1 MKYYFPTTT
10 LNFDSILSSQMISP
24 SGVYKPGTLWWNRH
38 KAIIGERPDVIVLYS
53 RCPVWDINDPD
64 CDNYPMVVEL
74 NKSFAKA
81 DKIEC
86 GVNQT
91 IKATCLFESFT
102 FSMLELMQG
111 KVRFLFRDKSE
122 RDRMLVRAMTGVE
135 ECKIV
140 NALKIDCPEA
150 FDLMPTKRNRI
161 FKLDEAQ
168 EAVAVALEKRPLQE
182 KLEYGENLIRAER
195 VRGARL
201 GYQAGRNAK
210 FLRNGFYMDA
220 YRDPVS
226 YDDWKKKVIPEPFSA
241 LIDKLSARPLV
252 IWDPN
257 RVAIAQ
263 FCKECWDDCFR
274 GKKVTGKT
282 VREGTK
288 IHASLQNLARHWLS
302 PAEPYRIS
310 AESNPYLQAFAAFLE
325 CGDNAGKYPRFAK
338 EGLLKQP
345 EYLLC
350 LYGALVG
357 YTSFSRILL
366 ENKMYLPAPLKP
378 EDKTPS
384 ASAPAEDMAP
394 DKALNE
400 LPAAEMRVTPQQ
412 LSLEI

>member
-1 MKYYFPTTT
+1 
-10 LNFDSILSSQMISP
+10 
-24 SGVYKPGTLWWNRH
+24 
-38 KAIIGERPDVIVLYS
+38 
-53 RCPVWDINDPD
+53 
-64 CDNYPMVVEL
+64 
-74 NKSFAKA
+74 
-81 DKIEC
+81 
-86 GVNQT
+86 
-91 IKATCLFESFT
+91 
-102 FSMLELMQG
+102 
-111 KVRFLFRDKSE
+111 
-122 RDRMLVRAMTGVE
+122 
-135 ECKIV
+135 
-140 NALKIDCPEA
+140 
-150 FDLMPTKRNRI
+150 MPTKKNRI
-161 FKLDEAQ
+161 FQLNEARG
-168 EAVAVALEKRPLQE
+168 AVTAALEKRPLQE

-274 GKKVTGKT
+274 GKKVAGKT

-384 ASAPAEDMAP
+384 ASTPAADVMP

-400 LPAAEMRVTPQQ
+400 PPSAEVRGTPQQ
-412 LSLEI
+412 QDLFR